1 MFEPRQPLSIHLTE
15 LPSPPDWPGLDA
27 WLATWLGQPPPE
39 WPGAAGLANAAEANT
54 PIDTAARLAW
64 RVALAAQALLDASG
78 IPMLA
83 AGEVHQVQP
92 DPQTAGGWHCEL
104 RVPVLAGVSAQLITQ
119 AHASALAYVQAAAQA
134 RHGEAWQTDL
144 NTHLTHTVLPALL
157 AHAVATPSTMALLRA
172 AHAQGMAWQHEGQGV
187 FQLGWG
193 RHGVHLVG
201 SRLDSDSAL
210 GIRVAGHKLLA
221 AQWLRRAGLPAS
233 QHQMVST
240 LDHAAHA
247 ARLLGWPV
255 VLKPVNRDRGEGVSV
270 QVGDGVSLRAAFAH
284 AVRYSPQVLVEKQ
297 APGVC
302 HRLLVVR
309 GQVLYAVKR
318 LPVAVQG
325 DGASTARQL
334 IAAAHAHW
342 RGQPPWRR
350 PPPLL
355 EDAQAQAS
363 LQQAGLSLDAT
374 VPSGQWAPLRLIE
387 STADGGRDE
396 DVMACLHPDNV
407 ALAIRA
413 AALFGLEMAGVDV
426 ISTDI
431 SVPWHANEAIVNEV
445 NASPTL
451 GASQMSLDA
460 MPVLLARL
468 VPGDGRITV
477 EAVLDGPGAWAQAQA
492 RQQAHIAQGRACY
505 LSTEATTWDAQG
517 QEVVLTTRG
526 LMARC
531 QALLL
536 DKAVG
541 ALVIVAPA
549 LEWARLRPWLR
560 ARV

>member
-39 WPGAAGLANAAEANT
+39 WPGAAALATAAQANA
-54 PIDTAARLAW
+54 PIATAARLAW

-78 IPMLA
+78 IPVLA
-83 AGEVHQVQP
+83 AGEVHHVQP
-92 DPQTAGGWHCEL
+92 DPQTAGRWHCEL
-104 RVPVLAGVSAQLITQ
+104 RVPVLAGVPAQLITQ

-134 RHGEAWQTDL
+134 RHGEAWQSDL
-144 NTHLTHTVLPALL
+144 DTHLTHTVLPALL

-221 AQWLRRAGLPAS
+221 AQWLRRAGLPTS
-233 QHQMVST
+233 RHQLVST
-240 LDHAAHA
+240 LAHAREA
-247 ARLLGWPV
+247 ARLLGWPL
-255 VLKPVNRDRGEGVSV
+255 VLKPVDRDRGEGVSV
-270 QVGDGVSLRAAFAH
+270 QVHDDASLQAAFAH
-284 AVRYSPQVLVEKQ
+284 ALRYTTHVLVEQQ

-309 GQVLYAVKR
+309 GQLMYAVKR

-325 DGASTARQL
+325 DGEHTARQL
-334 IAAAHAHW
+334 VAARNAHW
-342 RGQPPWRR
+342 AAQAPWRR
-350 PPPLL
+350 PPPLPCDTL
-355 EDAQAQAS
+355 AQACLAH
-363 LQQAGLSLDAT
+363 AGLSLDAP
-374 VPSGQWAPLRLIE
+374 VPRGQWAPLRHIE

-396 DVMACLHPDNV
+396 DVMAHLHPDNV
-407 ALAIRA
+407 ALALRA
-413 AALFGLEMAGVDV
+413 AALFGLDVAGVDL
-426 ISTDI
+426 ISPDV
-431 SVPWHANEAIVNEV
+431 SVPWHANGAIVNEV
-445 NASPTL
+445 NAAPTL

-460 MPVLLARL
+460 MPAVLGRL

-505 LSTEATTWDAQG
+505 LSTDAATWDAQG

-526 LMARC
+526 LVVRC

-549 LEWARLRPWLR
+549 LEWELLRPWLR
-560 ARV
+560 ARA